1 MHQSLRVF
9 LSFTLL
15 AILSFAPSATA
26 QDAPE
31 PKCPV
36 TGKPSSAA
44 FTTTYEDIDH
54 FFEDINMKRQL
65 NKQEAFISA
74 ALGGPEPWTGK
85 DLRKVHAS
93 LDLTETDFGIIAG
106 HLQATLKELKVDVE
120 LIGKILAIV
129 GSTKD
134 AVLNKKQPKAE

>member
-1 MHQSLRVF
+1 
-9 LSFTLL
+9 
-15 AILSFAPSATA
+15 
-26 QDAPE
+26 
-31 PKCPV
+31 
-36 TGKPSSAA
+36 
-44 FTTTYEDIDH
+44 
-54 FFEDINMKRQL
+54 MKRQL

-106 HLQATLKELKVDVE
+106 HLQATFKELKVDAE
-120 LIGKILAIV
+120 LIGKIMAIV